1 MTHWRVF
8 VFFFYE
14 DLGQPHKNL
23 DPRITTFLGV
33 MQDQEL
39 NSFQLR
45 IFCDLVI
52 LWILKSLLSVLTGL
66 QQHMDEDNRTE
77 VFGSG
82 PKFPHSPLQDCQ
94 PQPTDPG
101 GRRQAE
107 QELVFTQFL
116 PQGCSSSPFLRVWFI
131 PEYFWAGF
139 RWDDLAVPW
148 VWLLPLLCFSLQF
161 LKSSG
166 LKPLWQKSRDLQ
178 GSQGLYF
185 HMIQNQ
191 QDTSLMGNKLN

>member
-1 MTHWRVF
+1 MDCWHQGLEEVNLEGWNDPLESLF
-8 VFFFYE
+8 FFFFYE

-66 QQHMDEDNRTE
+66 QQHMDEDNRIE

-101 GRRQAE
+101 GRQAGR
-107 QELVFTQFL
+107 VGARFYSIPAPRMFL
-116 PQGCSSSPFLRVWFI
+116 QPI
-131 PEYFWAGF
+131 PEGLIHP
-139 RWDDLAVPW
+139 RV
-148 VWLLPLLCFSLQF
+148 F
-161 LKSSG
+161 LS
-166 LKPLWQKSRDLQ
+166 W
-178 GSQGLYF
+178 
-185 HMIQNQ
+185 I
-191 QDTSLMGNKLN
+191 